1 MEIIKQI
8 SLYLLVGAVNLFVV
22 EIIMDWTV
30 RKGVKHR
37 GYPWSMEQRVIS
49 LLTWPISVSI
59 FWYHFIKAFI
69 ETLRKH

>member
-22 EIIMDWTV
+22 EMIMDWTV

-37 GYPWSMEQRVIS
+37 GYPWSMEQRA
-49 LLTWPISVSI
+49 VSI